1 MRFTLLGLAAIAII
15 GAIVV
20 FVGPL
25 FISTDD
31 LRNSLFAQVESAT
44 GYRLRVSGPL
54 QVSFFPSLDLVA
66 EDVGIAQSGGANS
79 AEMAKA
85 KSLRFGLQLAALF
98 GGQVKMTEITLI
110 DPVIAIPQVRT
121 PAKGN
126 AETAAPPQVG
136 TGSAIAS
143 LKSFSL
149 DKLVIKNGTL
159 ILPGSGGAP
168 GKRIEALNLE
178 ASLPSAAATLS
189 FDGSAVID
197 GKSIQAAGSVGG
209 FSQLL
214 DGQAVPVSLAID
226 APSYLGEKAIL
237 NGIASYQGDTFA
249 LSQFSARAGD
259 KSATGSAS
267 YKGSLVTLHPLNISA
282 IGSALSG
289 SVVADL
295 SGAVP
300 AVNAVFSG
308 QTLNLDA
315 LLAKFGAAPAGAG
328 GSGSAG
334 WSDAKIDFSALRS
347 VTAKLKLTAG
357 ELIYSNI
364 KISQATLQATIAG
377 GKLSAT
383 LPSFKLYQ
391 GAGALALD
399 VDASGKSPAQR
410 IRLSLAN
417 FDAYPFLK
425 DAAGFESLEGVG
437 TISLDLT
444 SSVASQRTLVSTLNG
459 TAKFEF
465 ANGAIRGINIAKAV
479 RSLLTGIL
487 SGWQANEAEKTDFA
501 TLGASFAIAK
511 GQAQTSDLRLA
522 GPLVRMTGAGTV
534 DLPAQALK
542 FRVDPQLVATLEG
555 QGGKS
560 DLQGLSV
567 PVMIAG
573 PWAGPSIY
581 PDIEGILKD
590 PAAAYQQLNR
600 LGGGLVSLPGA
611 ANTGSVSGI
620 GSVIKGGKLG
630 TDTLGQSAI
639 TGIGQLLGTEQP
651 ADQAAPPAEAA
662 PKPVSAGVAT
672 EAKKGKKR
680 QADARAEPGSAPE
693 AAQQLMQN
701 FFGN

>member
-1 MRFTLLGLAAIAII
+1 MRFTLFGLAAIAII

-66 EDVGIAQSGGANS
+66 EDVGIAQGGEANS

-85 KSLRFGLQLAALF
+85 KSLRLGLQLAALF

-110 DPVIAIPQVRT
+110 DPVIAIPQARKT
-121 PAKGN
+121 AKGN
-126 AETAAPPQVG
+126 AETAAPPQAG

-143 LKSFSL
+143 LKSLSL
-149 DKLVIKNGTL
+149 DRLVIKNGTL

-168 GKRIEALNLE
+168 AKRIEALNLE
-178 ASLPSAAATLS
+178 ASLPSADATLS
-189 FDGSAVID
+189 FDGRAVID
-197 GKSIQAAGSVGG
+197 GKSFQAAGSVGG

-237 NGIASYQGDTFA
+237 NGIASYHGDTFA

-267 YKGSLVTLHPLNISA
+267 YKGSLVTLHPINISA
-282 IGSALSG
+282 SGNALSG

-300 AVNAVFSG
+300 AVNAAFSS

-315 LLAKFGAAPAGAG
+315 LLAKPGAAPAGAG

-357 ELIYSNI
+357 ELIYSNT
-364 KISQATLQATIAG
+364 KIGQATLQATIAG

-399 VDASGKSPAQR
+399 VDASGKSPTQR

-425 DAAGFESLEGVG
+425 DAAGFESLEGAG

-444 SSVASQRTLVSTLNG
+444 SSVVSQLAMASTLNG
-459 TAKFEF
+459 TAKLEF

-479 RSLLTGIL
+479 RSLSNGIL
-487 SGWQANEAEKTDFA
+487 SGWQANDAEKTDFA
-501 TLGASFAIAK
+501 TLGASFAVAN

-542 FRVDPQLVATLEG
+542 LRVDPQLVATLEG

-560 DLQGLSV
+560 DLQGLGV

-573 PWAGPSIY
+573 PWARPSIY

-611 ANTGSVSGI
+611 VNTGSVAGI
-620 GSVIKGGKLG
+620 GDVIKDGKLG
-630 TDTLGQSAI
+630 TDTLGQNGI

-662 PKPVSAGVAT
+662 PKPASAGAAT

>member
-282 IGSALSG
+282 IGFALSG

-479 RSLLTGIL
+479 RSLSTGIL

-522 GPLVRMTGAGTV
+522 GPLVRMAGAGTV

>member
-1 MRFTLLGLAAIAII
+1 MRFTLFGLAAIAII

-66 EDVGIAQSGGANS
+66 EDVGIAQGGEANS

-85 KSLRFGLQLAALF
+85 KSLRLGLQLAALF

-110 DPVIAIPQVRT
+110 DPVIAIPQARKT
-121 PAKGN
+121 AKGN
-126 AETAAPPQVG
+126 AETAAPPQAG

-143 LKSFSL
+143 LKSLSL
-149 DKLVIKNGTL
+149 DRLVIKNGTL

-168 GKRIEALNLE
+168 AKRIEALNLE
-178 ASLPSAAATLS
+178 ASLPSADATLS
-189 FDGSAVID
+189 FDGRAVID
-197 GKSIQAAGSVGG
+197 GKSFQAAGSVGG

-226 APSYLGEKAIL
+226 VPSYLGEKAIL
-237 NGIASYQGDTFA
+237 NGIASYHGDTFA

-267 YKGSLVTLHPLNISA
+267 YKGSLVTLHPINISA
-282 IGSALSG
+282 SGNALSG

-300 AVNAVFSG
+300 AVNAAFSS

-315 LLAKFGAAPAGAG
+315 LLAKPGAAPAGAG

-357 ELIYSNI
+357 ELIYSNT
-364 KISQATLQATIAG
+364 KIGQATLQATIAG

-399 VDASGKSPAQR
+399 VDASGKSPTQR

-425 DAAGFESLEGVG
+425 DAAGFESLEGAG

-444 SSVASQRTLVSTLNG
+444 SSVVSQLAMASTLNG

-479 RSLLTGIL
+479 RSLSNGIL
-487 SGWQANEAEKTDFA
+487 SGWQANDAEKTDFA
-501 TLGASFAIAK
+501 TLGASFAVAN

-542 FRVDPQLVATLEG
+542 LRVDPQLVATLEG

-560 DLQGLSV
+560 DLQGLGV

-573 PWAGPSIY
+573 PWARPSIY

-611 ANTGSVSGI
+611 VNTGSVAGI
-620 GSVIKGGKLG
+620 GDVIKGGKLG
-630 TDTLGQSAI
+630 TDTLGQNGI

-662 PKPVSAGVAT
+662 PKPASAGAAT

>member
-1 MRFTLLGLAAIAII
+1 VRFTLFGLAAIAII
-15 GAIVV
+15 GAVVV

-66 EDVGIAQSGGANS
+66 EDVGIAQSGVANS

-110 DPVIAIPQVRT
+110 DPVIAIPQARKA
-121 PAKGN
+121 AKGN
-126 AETAAPPQVG
+126 AETTAPPQAG

-143 LKSFSL
+143 LKSLSL

-168 GKRIEALNLE
+168 GKRIDAINLE
-178 ASLPSAAATLS
+178 ASLPSADATLS

-237 NGIASYQGDTFA
+237 NVMASYQGDTFA

-267 YKGSLVTLHPLNISA
+267 YKGSLVTLHPLNINAS
-282 IGSALSG
+282 GNALSG
-289 SVVADL
+289 SVAADL

-300 AVNAVFSG
+300 TVNAVFSG
-308 QTLNLDA
+308 QTLNLDT
-315 LLAKFGAAPAGAG
+315 LLGKPGAAPAGAE

-357 ELIYSNI
+357 ELIYSNT

-391 GAGALALD
+391 GAGALAVD
-399 VDASGKSPAQR
+399 VDASGKSPVQR

-425 DAAGFESLEGVG
+425 DAAGFESLEGAG

-444 SSVASQRTLVSTLNG
+444 SSLASQRAMASTLNG

-479 RSLLTGIL
+479 RSLSTGIL

-501 TLGASFAIAK
+501 TLGASFAVVN

-560 DLQGLSV
+560 DLQGLGV

-573 PWAGPSIY
+573 PWARPSIY

-611 ANTGSVSGI
+611 VDTGSVSGI
-620 GSVIKGGKLG
+620 GDVIKGGKLG
-630 TDTLGQSAI
+630 TDTLGQSALD
-639 TGIGQLLGTEQP
+639 GIGQLLGTEQP

-662 PKPVSAGVAT
+662 PKPASASAAT

-680 QADARAEPGSAPE
+680 QADAGAEPNSAPK

>member
-1 MRFTLLGLAAIAII
+1 MRFTLFGLAAIAII

-66 EDVGIAQSGGANS
+66 EDVGIAQGGEANS

-85 KSLRFGLQLAALF
+85 KSLRLGLQLAALF

-110 DPVIAIPQVRT
+110 DPVIAIPQARKT
-121 PAKGN
+121 AKGN
-126 AETAAPPQVG
+126 AETAAPPQAG

-143 LKSFSL
+143 LKSLSL
-149 DKLVIKNGTL
+149 DRLVIKNGTL

-168 GKRIEALNLE
+168 AKRIEALNLE
-178 ASLPSAAATLS
+178 ASLPSADATLS
-189 FDGSAVID
+189 FDGRAVID
-197 GKSIQAAGSVGG
+197 GKSFQAAGSVGG

-237 NGIASYQGDTFA
+237 NGIASYHGDTFA

-267 YKGSLVTLHPLNISA
+267 YKGSLVTLHPINISA
-282 IGSALSG
+282 SGNALSG

-300 AVNAVFSG
+300 AVNAAFSS

-315 LLAKFGAAPAGAG
+315 LLAKPGAAPAGAG

-357 ELIYSNI
+357 ELIYSNT
-364 KISQATLQATIAG
+364 KIGQATLQATIAG

-399 VDASGKSPAQR
+399 VDASGKSPTQR

-425 DAAGFESLEGVG
+425 DAAAFESLEGAG

-444 SSVASQRTLVSTLNG
+444 SSVVSQLAMASTLNG

-479 RSLLTGIL
+479 RSLSNGIL
-487 SGWQANEAEKTDFA
+487 SGWQANDAEKTDFA
-501 TLGASFAIAK
+501 TLGASFAVAN

-542 FRVDPQLVATLEG
+542 LRVDPQLVATLEG

-560 DLQGLSV
+560 DLQGLGV

-573 PWAGPSIY
+573 PWARPSIY

-611 ANTGSVSGI
+611 VNTGSVAGI
-620 GSVIKGGKLG
+620 GDVIKGGKLG
-630 TDTLGQSAI
+630 TDTLGQNGI

-662 PKPVSAGVAT
+662 PKPASAGAAT

>member
-1 MRFTLLGLAAIAII
+1 MRFTLFGLAAIAII

-66 EDVGIAQSGGANS
+66 EDVGIAQGGEANS

-85 KSLRFGLQLAALF
+85 KSLRLGLQLAALF

-110 DPVIAIPQVRT
+110 DPVIAIPQARKT
-121 PAKGN
+121 AKGN
-126 AETAAPPQVG
+126 AEAAAPPPAG

-143 LKSFSL
+143 LKSLSL
-149 DKLVIKNGTL
+149 DRLVIKNGTL

-168 GKRIEALNLE
+168 AKRIEALNLE
-178 ASLPSAAATLS
+178 ASLPSADATLS
-189 FDGSAVID
+189 FDGRAVID
-197 GKSIQAAGSVGG
+197 GKSFQAAGSVGG

-237 NGIASYQGDTFA
+237 NGIASYHGDTFA

-267 YKGSLVTLHPLNISA
+267 YKGSLVTLHPINISA
-282 IGSALSG
+282 SGNALSG

-300 AVNAVFSG
+300 AVNAAFSS

-315 LLAKFGAAPAGAG
+315 LLAKPGAAPAGAG

-357 ELIYSNI
+357 ELIYSNT
-364 KISQATLQATIAG
+364 KIGQATLQATIAG

-399 VDASGKSPAQR
+399 VDASGKSPTQR

-425 DAAGFESLEGVG
+425 DAAGFESLEGAG

-444 SSVASQRTLVSTLNG
+444 SSVVSQLAMASTLNG

-479 RSLLTGIL
+479 RSLSNGIL
-487 SGWQANEAEKTDFA
+487 SGWQANDAEKTDFA
-501 TLGASFAIAK
+501 TLGASFAVAN

-542 FRVDPQLVATLEG
+542 LRVDPQLVATLEG

-560 DLQGLSV
+560 DLQGLGV

-573 PWAGPSIY
+573 PWARPAIY

-611 ANTGSVSGI
+611 VNTGSVAGI
-620 GSVIKGGKLG
+620 GDVIKGGKLG
-630 TDTLGQSAI
+630 TDTLGQNGI

-662 PKPVSAGVAT
+662 PKPASAGAAT

>member
-1 MRFTLLGLAAIAII
+1 MRFTLFGLAAIAII

-66 EDVGIAQSGGANS
+66 EDVGIAQGGEANS

-85 KSLRFGLQLAALF
+85 KSLRLGLQLAALF

-110 DPVIAIPQVRT
+110 DPVIAIPQARKT
-121 PAKGN
+121 AKGN
-126 AETAAPPQVG
+126 AETAAPPQAG

-143 LKSFSL
+143 LKSLSL
-149 DKLVIKNGTL
+149 DRLVIKNGTL

-168 GKRIEALNLE
+168 AKRIEALNLE
-178 ASLPSAAATLS
+178 ASLPSADATLS
-189 FDGSAVID
+189 FDGRAVID
-197 GKSIQAAGSVGG
+197 GKSFQAAGSVGG

-226 APSYLGEKAIL
+226 VPSYLGEKAIL
-237 NGIASYQGDTFA
+237 NGIASYHGDTFA

-267 YKGSLVTLHPLNISA
+267 YKGSLVTLHPINISA
-282 IGSALSG
+282 SGNALSG

-300 AVNAVFSG
+300 AVNAAFSS

-315 LLAKFGAAPAGAG
+315 LLAKPGAAPAGAG

-357 ELIYSNI
+357 ELIYSNT
-364 KISQATLQATIAG
+364 KIGQATLQATIAG

-399 VDASGKSPAQR
+399 VDASGKSPTQR

-425 DAAGFESLEGVG
+425 DAAAFESLEGAG

-444 SSVASQRTLVSTLNG
+444 SSVVSQLAMASTLNG
-459 TAKFEF
+459 TAKLEF

-479 RSLLTGIL
+479 RSLSNGIL
-487 SGWQANEAEKTDFA
+487 SGWQANDAEKTDFA
-501 TLGASFAIAK
+501 TLGASFAVAN
-511 GQAQTSDLRLA
+511 GQAQTPDLRLA

-542 FRVDPQLVATLEG
+542 LRVDPQLVATLEG

-560 DLQGLSV
+560 DLQGLGV

-573 PWAGPSIY
+573 PWARPAIY

-611 ANTGSVSGI
+611 VNTGSVAGI
-620 GSVIKGGKLG
+620 GDVIKGGKLG
-630 TDTLGQSAI
+630 TDTLGQNGI

-662 PKPVSAGVAT
+662 PKPASAGAAT